1 MQISVVGNAAVVTSS
16 IKVEEIKTLKAGNPQ
31 ALKVFKDEEKKD
43 EVFSIS
49 YNEGAEP
56 SFGKFGITFNS
67 VTRDDKKCASLTL
80 PSPTPSRPTKRL
92 RFTLQTNSAVRRQLI
107 WLTLK
112 RPFPKRRRS
121 SPTQE
126 TSSSKLLRFLN
137 S

>member
-80 PSPTPSRPTKRL
+80 PSP
-92 RFTLQTNSAVRRQLI
+92 N
-107 WLTLK
+107 TLK
-112 RPFPKRRRS
+112 TNEEIKVYLAD
-121 SPTQE
+121 
-126 TSSSKLLRFLN
+126 KLGSTAAAYMADLEKTVPEEAKKLTDARNKLIEAIKV

>member
-80 PSPTPSRPTKRL
+80 RIPN
-92 RFTLQTNSAVRRQLI
+92 TLNTN
-107 WLTLK
+107 
-112 RPFPKRRRS
+112 
-121 SPTQE
+121 
-126 TSSSKLLRFLN
+126 
-137 S
+137 